1 MKTLHI
7 EAKLYAKSGSWLLVA
22 AFTLVS
28 CGSAPSIQGTA
39 ITSSPSVTSKADSA
53 LPNSPS
59 TPANSTPT
67 NSVSVEVR
75 TGIER
80 SEEELWSLLQQADQ
94 RSFVMLIRHA
104 TAPGTGDPPNFRLGD
119 CSTQRNLSEEGRQQ
133 SIRIGEAFR
142 SRNVSVTKVLS
153 SQWCRCLETAELM
166 NLGKVEPFPP
176 LNSFFGDR
184 STADE
189 QTAQVQKFMLEN
201 QAVPGVVVMISHQVN
216 ITDLSDIFP
225 QSGEAVLVEV
235 KDNNKIDILGRI
247 PIS

>member
-1 MKTLHI
+1 
-7 EAKLYAKSGSWLLVA
+7 
-22 AFTLVS
+22 
-28 CGSAPSIQGTA
+28 
-39 ITSSPSVTSKADSA
+39 
-53 LPNSPS
+53 
-59 TPANSTPT
+59 
-67 NSVSVEVR
+67 
-75 TGIER
+75 
-80 SEEELWSLLQQADQ
+80 
-94 RSFVMLIRHA
+94 MLIRHA